1 MTASGRG
8 NPGPAD
14 IRVADHGGIVAEIAG
29 RKAELDRWPVDA
41 ERVVDIAGK
50 IDLHIPGPN
59 DRRSSLHQANS
70 FARLLHPRVGSHL
83 HFTVQNTID
92 DPALPMIVRN
102 AISPFGLGVREQ
114 DEAMHRIA
122 IELAALGTF
131 VAQVCEPRLGPRR
144 LKQLGKARAAIG
156 NQPGG

>member
-1 MTASGRG
+1 MTASGGR
-8 NPGPAD
+8 NPGSAD
-14 IRVADHGGIVAEIAG
+14 IGIADHGGIVAKIAG
-29 RKAELDRWPVDA
+29 RKAELDRWPADA
-41 ERVVDIAGK
+41 ERVVDIARK
-50 IDLHIPGPN
+50 IDLHSPGPN
-59 DRRSSLHQANS
+59 DRRSSLHKTRA
-70 FARLLHPRVGSHL
+70 FARLIDARIGSHL